1 MPMFVY
7 RAVGAAI
14 RRRRLRRGLTQAQ
27 LAQRVSL
34 SRTSIT
40 NIEAGRQKLLV
51 HTLLT
56 IAEVLGLAPSELLP
70 DAKVEIRLRKTL
82 PASTQRFVD
91 QIHRQHTARKR

>member
-7 RAVGAAI
+7 RTVGTAI
-14 RRRRLRRGLTQAQ
+14 RRRRLRLGLTQAQ

-34 SRTSIT
+34 TRTSIT

-56 IAEVLGLAPSELLP
+56 IAEVLGLAASELLP
-70 DAKVEIRLRKTL
+70 DAEVQVRSRKTL
-82 PASTQRFVD
+82 PASAQRFVD
-91 QIHRQHTARKR
+91 QIRRQHTARNR